1 MPLVVVMMGDPMV
14 FFLERFSRKDGVS
27 SCRKAYKG
35 NNVFSAMKFKTN
47 YINRFYTSEEEYL
60 KVFEGESP
68 RTYMA
73 ESQND
78 SEAEGKNDSEAECQN
93 DSETEN
99 QSGSE
104 AECQNYLSDTV
115 NTDAQN
121 VTNILKDVRIKNF
134 NRLIIGNLNINSITN
149 KFDQLKA
156 VIPGCIDILVLVETN
171 TVVSFPESQLII
183 EGYSILYR
191 LDRNRNGGG
200 VMIYVREDIPS
211 KELKNTLFQMI

>member
-1 MPLVVVMMGDPMV
+1 
-14 FFLERFSRKDGVS
+14 
-27 SCRKAYKG
+27 
-35 NNVFSAMKFKTN
+35 MKFKTN

-60 KVFEGESP
+60 KVSEGESP

-78 SEAEGKNDSEAECQN
+78 SEAEGKNYSEAECQN
-93 DSETEN
+93 DSEIEN

-104 AECQNYLSDTV
+104 TECQNYLSDTV
-115 NTDAQN
+115 TDAQD
-121 VTNILKDVRIKNF
+121 VTNILKDIRIKNV
-134 NRLIIGNLNINSITN
+134 NRLIIGNLNINSIPN

-156 VIPGCIDILVLVETN
+156 VIPGYIDILVLVETK
-171 TVVSFPESQLII
+171 VDVSFPESQFII
-183 EGYSILYR
+183 EGYSIPYR

-211 KELKNTLFQMI
+211 KKLKKHTFPDDIEGLFIEINLRKCKWLLLGSYHPLVNLINITLIT